1 MKKLFFSL
9 SWGSVS
15 ISSVGS
21 EILEAHLD
29 RKLGFKIM
37 KFFARFR
44 KKFPTLS
51 SDQFSFVGRSF
62 AMFEDLGITVQNIAM
77 WFPDNL
83 SWFREFLMT
92 CENFLIQSSVT
103 WFRRVWWCILDIMSF
118 NILSPWPIPVWIWI
132 EASITESKFPTF
144 QQRKSNFSLLIFS
157 HF

>member
-1 MKKLFFSL
+1 MHI
-9 SWGSVS
+9 VS
-15 ISSVGS
+15 PQLWNLLYEFTFRQKIKQC
-21 EILEAHLD
+21 INL
-29 RKLGFKIM
+29 KLGFKIM
-37 KFFARFR
+37 KFVARFR

-51 SDQFSFVGRSF
+51 SGQFSFVGRSF

-132 EASITESKFPTF
+132 EASITESKFEI
-144 QQRKSNFSLLIFS
+144 SGID
-157 HF
+157 